1 MRSGDGVGRPG
12 LALLLGAIVP
22 ALLFPSLG
30 CLSPN
35 AAGIHCA
42 VGTQHCPPGYACDVA
57 SQICVVQGDAGA
69 GGDPPLTDGG
79 AGSAGDT
86 VIMRVPTQCGCA
98 VCPCERYASCGSA
111 SDCRSGYCRQNR
123 CDWASS
129 CREIHDNAAS
139 LPSGWYPLHTLG
151 QDWGTFCEMQ
161 LDGGGWSLILKQTGN
176 LPQLAYE
183 SPGWTTPDLD
193 GDRYPDAADLAT
205 LTDVQLAVG
214 YQVLAFSQI
223 RMGFGPSR
231 VADLH
236 PEFGLEYVVADV
248 EATSLQAAIA
258 GDAYLPWKTPL
269 PLDRWLK
276 FDLHFQLA
284 PYCVRQGFNVGGMLR
299 VGIVSSA
306 DPDCTKNAATSFIG
320 FGARGPVF
328 AGNVCSAGCAANVDV
343 PAYSVLMVR

>member
-1 MRSGDGVGRPG
+1 MAPLRAPPPNAVARSALASATSPAAPAPTVGLATADRTDVSGRP
-12 LALLLGAIVP
+12 
-22 ALLFPSLG
+22 
-30 CLSPN
+30 
-35 AAGIHCA
+35 A
-42 VGTQHCPPGYACDVA
+42 V
-57 SQICVVQGDAGA
+57 
-69 GGDPPLTDGG
+69 
-79 AGSAGDT
+79 
-86 VIMRVPTQCGCA
+86 
-98 VCPCERYASCGSA
+98 ERS
-111 SDCRSGYCRQNR
+111 
-123 CDWASS
+123 
-129 CREIHDNAAS
+129 
-139 LPSGWYPLHTLG
+139 
-151 QDWGTFCEMQ
+151 
-161 LDGGGWSLILKQTGN
+161 KTGK
-176 LPQLAYE
+176 LPQLGYE
-183 SPGWTTPDLD
+183 APGWTTPDLD

-231 VADLH
+231 MGDLH

-284 PYCVRQGFNVGGMLR
+284 PYCVRQGFNVAGMLR

-328 AGNVCSAGCAANVDV
+328 AGNVCTAGCAATGDI